1 METLSSSMKS
11 RNSSNLSRSEFD
23 RANIHE
29 IPTCTTGAD
38 TKKINDNIFELTPEV
53 YKALSSTS

>member
-1 METLSSSMKS
+1 MMETLSSLMKS
-11 RNSSNLSRSEFD
+11 PNSSNLSRSEFD

-38 TKKINDNIFELTPEV
+38 TKKN
-53 YKALSSTS
+53 K